1 MLTFYP
7 RLLFK
12 IDVIDVMKKLYFSRI
27 FFSSVLGLAA
37 IPLSAETFLIYK
49 NSGSAASWTE
59 PSTWNTGS
67 YSNPVETEYYP
78 GYYNEETGV
87 DMTDAKVIFPGG
99 NNNGNLTLHLD
110 ANITIGSIGYETGMF
125 NVTINMVEQVLNET
139 EDYYV
144 DSALTIKATDP
155 AAEIYDFINVGC
167 GLTIAETKV
176 PNSSLSFEGGTLNL
190 VGLQEGSKGKVAVR
204 DLSGKTE
211 PTLPVSLNFSSTTV
225 VNSENALILSGT
237 TASDIDEQN
246 VSATMNLNGTM
257 NVRKNIGS
265 EETPEWQYNS
275 IELASSSAKA
285 TGLYFNINGEVNAST
300 YSHAKNNETNLT
312 GTMNLMGTPVAGD
325 TSVFKVDGENGV
337 FNIKSGGIV
346 NVNTTGADTTYV
358 SAWVREGGT
367 LNVESGGSL
376 FTTSKFKTNS
386 WSGTNTATVNVQ
398 NGATITADN
407 FWIGANS
414 IVNIEGNLIA
424 TNTKTTFY
432 TYKNNTLVTLKK
444 GGTVSSGSVTMAYST
459 LVIDKDVAEG
469 SWNLN
474 SSNSVKL
481 DNNDA
486 RLKLYSS
493 NVFKS
498 QYGGQETVYLNVALG
513 NTYLD
518 VYANQDFKS
527 FRFENTPTRPDEGD
541 GIFNCDLYFYIDPS
555 VTSITFNSFANDT
568 LWNDTTLEDIC
579 QKHLIFDGFRN
590 GVIYIE
596 NPDSKIDYS
605 LISSLNGD
613 WVNFRIEDNYL
624 VADYIPEPAEF
635 AALFG
640 ILALGLAL
648 CRKRK

>member
-78 GYYNEETGV
+78 GYYDEESGV
-87 DMTDAKVIFPGG
+87 DMTTAKVIFPGG
-99 NNNGNLTLHLD
+99 NNKDWLTLHVD
-110 ANITIGSIGYETGMF
+110 ADLTIGSIGSEWGMF

-190 VGLQEGSKGKVAVR
+190 VGLQEGSKGRISAQN
-204 DLSGKTE
+204 LNSTE
-211 PTLPVSLNFSSTTV
+211 EQTLPVSLNFSSNTV
-225 VNSENALILSGT
+225 INSENGLIFSGT
-237 TASDIDEQN
+237 TSENRAEYN
-246 VSATMNLNGTM
+246 VNATINLNGTL

-265 EETPEWQYNS
+265 EETPDWQYNS

-407 FWIGANS
+407 FWIGSNS
-414 IVNIEGNLIA
+414 AVNIAGNITA
-424 TNTKTTFY
+424 TNLNSSFYLYGNTT
-432 TYKNNTLVTLKK
+432 TVTLQK
-444 GGTVSSGSVTMAYST
+444 GGTVSSGYLNLAYST
-459 LVIDKDVAEG
+459 LIVDKDVAEG

-474 SSNSVKL
+474 SGNTVKL
-481 DNNDA
+481 DNKKA
-486 RLKLYSS
+486 RLVLHSS

-498 QYGGQETVYLNVALG
+498 QYGGQETVYIGAALG
-513 NTYLD
+513 DMYLD
-518 VYANQDFKS
+518 VYTNQDFKAL
-527 FRFENTPTRPDEGD
+527 RFSNNTTRPNE
-541 GIFNCDLYFYIDPS
+541 NVYTSDLYFYIDPS
-555 VTSITFNSFANDT
+555 VTSITFETFANDT

-596 NPDSKIDYS
+596 NPDSKIDFS

-613 WVNFRIEDNYL
+613 WTNFRIEDNYL

>member
-12 IDVIDVMKKLYFSRI
+12 IDVTDIMKKLYFSRL

-37 IPLSAETFLIYK
+37 IPLSAETFLIYG

-78 GYYNEETGV
+78 GYYNEEPRV

-99 NNNGNLTLHLD
+99 NNKDWLTLHVD
-110 ANITIGSIGYETGMF
+110 ADLTIGSIGSEWGMF

-190 VGLQEGSKGKVAVR
+190 VGLQEGSKGRISAQN
-204 DLSGKTE
+204 LNPTE
-211 PTLPVSLNFSSTTV
+211 EQTLPVSLNFSSNTV
-225 VNSENALILSGT
+225 INSENGLIFSGT
-237 TASDIDEQN
+237 TSGNRAEYN
-246 VSATMNLNGTM
+246 VNATINLNGTL

-265 EETPEWQYNS
+265 EETPEWQYDS

-407 FWIGANS
+407 FWIGSNS
-414 IVNIEGNLIA
+414 AVNIAGNITA
-424 TNTKTTFY
+424 TNLNSSFYLYGNTT
-432 TYKNNTLVTLKK
+432 TVTLQK
-444 GGTVSSGSVTMAYST
+444 GGTVSSGYLNLAYST
-459 LVIDKDVAEG
+459 LIVDKDVAEG

-474 SSNSVKL
+474 SGNTVKL
-481 DNNDA
+481 DNKKA
-486 RLKLYSS
+486 RLVLHSS

-498 QYGGQETVYLNVALG
+498 QYGGQETVYIGAALG
-513 NTYLD
+513 DMYLD
-518 VYANQDFKS
+518 VYTNQDFKAL
-527 FRFENTPTRPDEGD
+527 RFSNNTTRPNE
-541 GIFNCDLYFYIDPS
+541 NVYTSDLYFYIDPS
-555 VTSITFNSFANDT
+555 VTSITFETFANDT

-635 AALFG
+635 ATLFG

>member
-99 NNNGNLTLHLD
+99 NNKDWLTLHVD
-110 ANITIGSIGYETGMF
+110 ADLTIGSIGSEWGMF

-190 VGLQEGSKGKVAVR
+190 VGLQEGSKGRISAQN
-204 DLSGKTE
+204 LNSTE
-211 PTLPVSLNFSSTTV
+211 EQTLPVSLNFSSNTV
-225 VNSENALILSGT
+225 INSENGLIFSGT
-237 TASDIDEQN
+237 TSENRAEYN
-246 VSATMNLNGTM
+246 VNATINLNGTL

-265 EETPEWQYNS
+265 EETPDWQYNS

-407 FWIGANS
+407 FWIGSNS
-414 IVNIEGNLIA
+414 AVNIAGNITA
-424 TNTKTTFY
+424 TNLNSSFYLYGNTT
-432 TYKNNTLVTLKK
+432 TVTLQK
-444 GGTVSSGSVTMAYST
+444 GGTVSSGYLNLAYST
-459 LVIDKDVAEG
+459 LIVDKDVAEG

-474 SSNSVKL
+474 SGNTVKL
-481 DNNDA
+481 DNKKA
-486 RLKLYSS
+486 RLVLHSS

-498 QYGGQETVYLNVALG
+498 QYGGQETVYIGAALG
-513 NTYLD
+513 DMYLD
-518 VYANQDFKS
+518 VYTNQDFKAL
-527 FRFENTPTRPDEGD
+527 RFSNNTTRPNE
-541 GIFNCDLYFYIDPS
+541 NVYTSDLYFYIDPS
-555 VTSITFNSFANDT
+555 VTSITFETFANDT

>member
-12 IDVIDVMKKLYFSRI
+12 IDVIDVMKKLYFSRL

-37 IPLSAETFLIYK
+37 IPLSAETFLIYG

-78 GYYNEETGV
+78 GYYDEESGV
-87 DMTDAKVIFPGG
+87 DMTTAKVIFPGG
-99 NNNGNLTLHLD
+99 NNKDWLTLHVD
-110 ANITIGSIGYETGMF
+110 ADLTIGSIGSEWGMF

-190 VGLQEGSKGKVAVR
+190 VGLQEGSKGRISAQN
-204 DLSGKTE
+204 LNPAE
-211 PTLPVSLNFSSTTV
+211 EQTLPVSLNFSSNTV
-225 VNSENALILSGT
+225 INSENGLIFSGT
-237 TASDIDEQN
+237 TSGNRAEYN
-246 VSATMNLNGTM
+246 VNATINLNGTL

-265 EETPEWQYNS
+265 EETPDWQYNS

-407 FWIGANS
+407 FWIGSNS
-414 IVNIEGNLIA
+414 AVNIAGNITA
-424 TNTKTTFY
+424 TNLNSSFYLYGNTT
-432 TYKNNTLVTLKK
+432 TVTLQK
-444 GGTVSSGSVTMAYST
+444 GGTVSSGYLNLAYST
-459 LVIDKDVAEG
+459 LIVDKDVAEG

-474 SSNSVKL
+474 SGNTVKL
-481 DNNDA
+481 DNKKA
-486 RLKLYSS
+486 RLVLHSS

-498 QYGGQETVYLNVALG
+498 QYGGQETVYIGAALG
-513 NTYLD
+513 DMYLD
-518 VYANQDFKS
+518 VYTNQDFKAL
-527 FRFENTPTRPDEGD
+527 RFSNNTTRPNE
-541 GIFNCDLYFYIDPS
+541 NVYTSDLYFYIDPS
-555 VTSITFNSFANDT
+555 VTSITFETFANDT

>member
-12 IDVIDVMKKLYFSRI
+12 IDVTDIMKKLYFSRL

-37 IPLSAETFLIYK
+37 IPLSAETFLIYG

-78 GYYNEETGV
+78 GYYDEESGV
-87 DMTDAKVIFPGG
+87 DMTTAKVIFPGG
-99 NNNGNLTLHLD
+99 NNKDWLTLHVD
-110 ANITIGSIGYETGMF
+110 ADLTIGSIGSEWGMF
-125 NVTINMVEQVLNET
+125 NVTLNMVEQVLKDDNW
-139 EDYYV
+139 V
-144 DSALTIKATDP
+144 DSTLTIKATDP
-155 AAEIYDFINVGC
+155 AAETYDFINVGC

-190 VGLQEGSKGKVAVR
+190 VGLQEGSKGRISAQN
-204 DLSGKTE
+204 LNSTE
-211 PTLPVSLNFSSTTV
+211 EQTLPVSLNFSSNTV
-225 VNSENALILSGT
+225 INSENGLIFSGST
-237 TASDIDEQN
+237 SENRAEYN
-246 VSATMNLNGTM
+246 VNATINLNGTL

-265 EETPEWQYNS
+265 EETPDWQYNS

-407 FWIGANS
+407 FWIGSNS
-414 IVNIEGNLIA
+414 AVNIAGNITA
-424 TNTKTTFY
+424 TNLNSSFYLYGNTT
-432 TYKNNTLVTLKK
+432 TVTLQK
-444 GGTVSSGSVTMAYST
+444 GGTVSSGYLNLAYST
-459 LVIDKDVAEG
+459 LIVDKDVAEG

-474 SSNSVKL
+474 SGNTVKL
-481 DNNDA
+481 DNKKA
-486 RLKLYSS
+486 RLVLHSS

-498 QYGGQETVYLNVALG
+498 QYGGQETVYIGAALG
-513 NTYLD
+513 DMYLD
-518 VYANQDFKS
+518 VYTNQDFKAL
-527 FRFENTPTRPDEGD
+527 RFSNNTTRPNE
-541 GIFNCDLYFYIDPS
+541 NVYTSDLYFYIDPS
-555 VTSITFNSFANDT
+555 VTSITFETFANDT

>member
-12 IDVIDVMKKLYFSRI
+12 IDVTDTMKKLYFSRL

-37 IPLSAETFLIYK
+37 IPLSAETFLIYG

-78 GYYNEETGV
+78 GYYDEESGV
-87 DMTDAKVIFPGG
+87 DMTTAKVIFPGG
-99 NNNGNLTLHLD
+99 NNKDWLTLHVD
-110 ANITIGSIGYETGMF
+110 ADLTIGSIGSEWGMF

-190 VGLQEGSKGKVAVR
+190 VGLQEGSKGRISAQN
-204 DLSGKTE
+204 LNPTE
-211 PTLPVSLNFSSTTV
+211 EQTLPVSLNFSSNTV
-225 VNSENALILSGT
+225 INSENGLIFSGST
-237 TASDIDEQN
+237 SENRAEYN
-246 VSATMNLNGTM
+246 VNATINLNGTL

-265 EETPEWQYNS
+265 EETPDWQYNS

-285 TGLYFNINGEVNAST
+285 TGLYFNINGEVNVST

-407 FWIGANS
+407 FWIGSNS
-414 IVNIEGNLIA
+414 AVNIAGNITA
-424 TNTKTTFY
+424 TNLNSSFYLYGNTT
-432 TYKNNTLVTLKK
+432 TVTLQK
-444 GGTVSSGSVTMAYST
+444 GGTVSSGYLNLAYST
-459 LVIDKDVAEG
+459 LIVDKDVAEG

-474 SSNSVKL
+474 SGNTVKL
-481 DNNDA
+481 DNKKA
-486 RLKLYSS
+486 RLVLHSS

-498 QYGGQETVYLNVALG
+498 QYGGQETVYIGAALG
-513 NTYLD
+513 DMYLD
-518 VYANQDFKS
+518 VYTNQDFKAL
-527 FRFENTPTRPDEGD
+527 RFSNNTTRPNE
-541 GIFNCDLYFYIDPS
+541 NVYTSDLYFYIDPS
-555 VTSITFNSFANDT
+555 VTSITFETFANDT

>member
-99 NNNGNLTLHLD
+99 NNKDWLTLHVD
-110 ANITIGSIGYETGMF
+110 ADLTIGSIGSEWGMF

-190 VGLQEGSKGKVAVR
+190 VGLQEGSKGRISAQN
-204 DLSGKTE
+204 LNSTE
-211 PTLPVSLNFSSTTV
+211 EQTLPVSLNFSSNTV
-225 VNSENALILSGT
+225 INSENGLIFSGT
-237 TASDIDEQN
+237 TSGNRAEYN
-246 VSATMNLNGTM
+246 VNATINLNGTL

-265 EETPEWQYNS
+265 EETPDWQYNT

-407 FWIGANS
+407 FWIGSNS
-414 IVNIEGNLIA
+414 AVNIAGNITA
-424 TNTKTTFY
+424 TNLNSSFYLYGNTT
-432 TYKNNTLVTLKK
+432 TVTLQK
-444 GGTVSSGSVTMAYST
+444 GGTVSSGYLNLAYST
-459 LVIDKDVAEG
+459 LIVDKDVAEG

-474 SSNSVKL
+474 SGNTVKL
-481 DNNDA
+481 DNKKA
-486 RLKLYSS
+486 RLVLHSS

-498 QYGGQETVYLNVALG
+498 QYGGQETVYIGAALG
-513 NTYLD
+513 DMYLD
-518 VYANQDFKS
+518 VYTNQDFKAL
-527 FRFENTPTRPDEGD
+527 RFSNNTTRPNE
-541 GIFNCDLYFYIDPS
+541 NVYTSDLYFYIDPS
-555 VTSITFNSFANDT
+555 VTSITFETFANDT

-613 WVNFRIEDNYL
+613 WTNFRIEDNYL

>member
-12 IDVIDVMKKLYFSRI
+12 IDVINVMKKLYFSRL

-37 IPLSAETFLIYK
+37 IPLSAETFLIYG

-78 GYYNEETGV
+78 GYYDEESGV
-87 DMTDAKVIFPGG
+87 DMTTAKVIFPGG
-99 NNNGNLTLHLD
+99 NNKDWLTLHVD
-110 ANITIGSIGYETGMF
+110 ADLTIGSIGSEWGMF

-190 VGLQEGSKGKVAVR
+190 VGLQEGSKGRISAQN
-204 DLSGKTE
+204 LNSTE
-211 PTLPVSLNFSSTTV
+211 EQTLPVSLNFSSNTV
-225 VNSENALILSGT
+225 INSENGLIFSGST
-237 TASDIDEQN
+237 SGNRAEYN
-246 VSATMNLNGTM
+246 VNATINLNGTL

-265 EETPEWQYNS
+265 EETPDWQYNS

-346 NVNTTGADTTYV
+346 NANTPGSDSTYV
-358 SAWVREGGT
+358 SVWVREGGT
-367 LNVESGGSL
+367 LNVESGGSIV
-376 FTTSKFKTNS
+376 TTSRFKTNN
-386 WSGTNTATVNVQ
+386 WSATNLATVNIL
-398 NGATITADN
+398 NGGSITAN
-407 FWIGANS
+407 NIWIGSNS
-414 IVNIEGNLIA
+414 AVNIAGNITA
-424 TNTKTTFY
+424 TNLNSSFYLYGNTT
-432 TYKNNTLVTLKK
+432 TVTLQK
-444 GGTVSSGSVTMAYST
+444 GGTVSSGYLNLAYST
-459 LVIDKDVAEG
+459 LIVDKDVAEG

-474 SSNSVKL
+474 SGNTVKL
-481 DNNDA
+481 DNKKA
-486 RLKLYSS
+486 RLVLHSS

-498 QYGGQETVYLNVALG
+498 QYGGQETVYIGAALG
-513 NTYLD
+513 DMYLD
-518 VYANQDFKS
+518 VYTNQDFKAL
-527 FRFENTPTRPDEGD
+527 RFSNNTTRPNE
-541 GIFNCDLYFYIDPS
+541 NVYTSDLYFYIDPS
-555 VTSITFNSFANDT
+555 VTSITFETFANDT

-613 WVNFRIEDNYL
+613 WTNFRIEDNYL

>member
-12 IDVIDVMKKLYFSRI
+12 IDVIDVMKKLYFSRL

-78 GYYNEETGV
+78 GYYNEETRV

-99 NNNGNLTLHLD
+99 NNKDWLTLHVD
-110 ANITIGSIGYETGMF
+110 ADLTIGSIGREWGMF

-190 VGLQEGSKGKVAVR
+190 VGLQEGSKGRISAQN
-204 DLSGKTE
+204 LNSTE
-211 PTLPVSLNFSSTTV
+211 EQTLPVSLNFSSNTV
-225 VNSENALILSGT
+225 INSENGLIFSGT
-237 TASDIDEQN
+237 TSENRAEYN
-246 VSATMNLNGTM
+246 VNATINLNGTL

-265 EETPEWQYNS
+265 EETPDWQYNS

-407 FWIGANS
+407 FWIGSNS
-414 IVNIEGNLIA
+414 AVNIAGNITA
-424 TNTKTTFY
+424 TNLNSSFYLYGNTT
-432 TYKNNTLVTLKK
+432 TVTLQK
-444 GGTVSSGSVTMAYST
+444 GGTVSSGYLNLAYST
-459 LVIDKDVAEG
+459 LIVDKDVAEG

-474 SSNSVKL
+474 SGNTVKL
-481 DNNDA
+481 DNKKA
-486 RLKLYSS
+486 RLVLHSS

-498 QYGGQETVYLNVALG
+498 QYGGQETVYIGAALG
-513 NTYLD
+513 DMYLD
-518 VYANQDFKS
+518 VYTNQDFKAL
-527 FRFENTPTRPDEGD
+527 RFSNNTTRPNE
-541 GIFNCDLYFYIDPS
+541 NVYTSDLYFYIDPS
-555 VTSITFNSFANDT
+555 VTSITFKTFANDT

-613 WVNFRIEDNYL
+613 WTNFRIEDNYL

>member
-12 IDVIDVMKKLYFSRI
+12 IDVIDVMKKLYFSRL

-37 IPLSAETFLIYK
+37 IPLSAETFLIYG

-78 GYYNEETGV
+78 GYYKETEV

-99 NNNGNLTLHLD
+99 NNKDWLTLHVD
-110 ANITIGSIGYETGMF
+110 ADLTIGSIGSEWGMF
-125 NVTINMVEQVLNET
+125 NVTLNMVEQVLNET

-190 VGLQEGSKGKVAVR
+190 VGLQEGSKGRISAQN
-204 DLSGKTE
+204 LNSTE
-211 PTLPVSLNFSSTTV
+211 EQTLPVSLNFSSNTV
-225 VNSENALILSGT
+225 INSENGLIFSGST
-237 TASDIDEQN
+237 SENRAEYN
-246 VSATMNLNGTM
+246 VNATINLNGTL

-265 EETPEWQYNS
+265 EETPDWQYNS

-407 FWIGANS
+407 FWIGSNS
-414 IVNIEGNLIA
+414 AVNIAGNITA
-424 TNTKTTFY
+424 TNLNSSFYLYGNTT
-432 TYKNNTLVTLKK
+432 TVTLQK
-444 GGTVSSGSVTMAYST
+444 GGTVSSGYLNLAYST
-459 LVIDKDVAEG
+459 LIVDKDVAEG

-474 SSNSVKL
+474 SGNTVKL
-481 DNNDA
+481 DNKKA
-486 RLKLYSS
+486 RLVLHSS

-498 QYGGQETVYLNVALG
+498 QYGGQETVYIGAALG
-513 NTYLD
+513 DMYLD
-518 VYANQDFKS
+518 VYTNQDFKAL
-527 FRFENTPTRPDEGD
+527 RFSNNTTRPNE
-541 GIFNCDLYFYIDPS
+541 NVYTSDLYFYIDPS
-555 VTSITFNSFANDT
+555 VTSITFETFANDT

-596 NPDSKIDYS
+596 NPDSKIDFS

-613 WVNFRIEDNYL
+613 WTNFRIEDNYL

>member
-12 IDVIDVMKKLYFSRI
+12 IDVTDTMKKLYFSRL

-67 YSNPVETEYYP
+67 YSKPVETEYYP

-110 ANITIGSIGYETGMF
+110 ANITIGSIGSETGMF

-190 VGLQEGSKGKVAVR
+190 VGLQEGSKGRISAQN
-204 DLSGKTE
+204 LNSTE
-211 PTLPVSLNFSSTTV
+211 EQTLPVSLNFSSNTV
-225 VNSENALILSGT
+225 INSENGLIFSGST
-237 TASDIDEQN
+237 SENRAEYN
-246 VSATMNLNGTM
+246 VNATINLNGTL

-265 EETPEWQYNS
+265 EETPDWQYNS

-407 FWIGANS
+407 FWIGSNS
-414 IVNIEGNLIA
+414 AVNIAGNITA
-424 TNTKTTFY
+424 TNLNSSFYLYGNTT
-432 TYKNNTLVTLKK
+432 TVTLQK
-444 GGTVSSGSVTMAYST
+444 GGTVSSGYLNLAYST
-459 LVIDKDVAEG
+459 LIVDKDVAEG

-474 SSNSVKL
+474 SGNTVKL
-481 DNNDA
+481 DNKKA
-486 RLKLYSS
+486 RLVLHSS

-498 QYGGQETVYLNVALG
+498 QYGGQETVYIGAALG
-513 NTYLD
+513 DMYLD
-518 VYANQDFKS
+518 VYTNQDFKAL
-527 FRFENTPTRPDEGD
+527 RFSNNTTRPNE
-541 GIFNCDLYFYIDPS
+541 NVYTSDLYFYIDPS
-555 VTSITFNSFANDT
+555 VTSITFETFANDT

>member
-12 IDVIDVMKKLYFSRI
+12 IDVIDVMKKLYFSRL
-27 FFSSVLGLAA
+27 FFSSVLGLTA
-37 IPLSAETFLIYK
+37 IPLSAETFLIYG

-99 NNNGNLTLHLD
+99 NNKDWLTLHVD
-110 ANITIGSIGYETGMF
+110 ADLTIGSIGSEWGMF

-190 VGLQEGSKGKVAVR
+190 VGLQEGSKGRISAQN
-204 DLSGKTE
+204 LNSTE
-211 PTLPVSLNFSSTTV
+211 EQTLPVSLNFSSNTV
-225 VNSENALILSGT
+225 INSENGLIFSGT
-237 TASDIDEQN
+237 TSGNRAEYN
-246 VSATMNLNGTM
+246 VNATINLNGTL

-265 EETPEWQYNS
+265 EETPEWQYDS

-358 SAWVREGGT
+358 SVWVREGGT

-407 FWIGANS
+407 FWIGSNS
-414 IVNIEGNLIA
+414 AVNIAGNITA
-424 TNTKTTFY
+424 TNLNSSFYLYGNTT
-432 TYKNNTLVTLKK
+432 TVTLQK
-444 GGTVSSGSVTMAYST
+444 GGTVSSGYLNLAYST
-459 LVIDKDVAEG
+459 LIVDKDVAEG

-474 SSNSVKL
+474 SGNTVKL
-481 DNNDA
+481 DNKKA
-486 RLKLYSS
+486 RLVLHSS

-498 QYGGQETVYLNVALG
+498 QYGGQETVYIGAALG
-513 NTYLD
+513 DMYLD
-518 VYANQDFKS
+518 VYTNQDFKAL
-527 FRFENTPTRPDEGD
+527 RFSNNTTRPNE
-541 GIFNCDLYFYIDPS
+541 NVYTSDLYFYIDPS
-555 VTSITFNSFANDT
+555 VTSITFETFANDT

-596 NPDSKIDYS
+596 NPDSKIDFS

-613 WVNFRIEDNYL
+613 WTNFRIEDNYL

>member
-12 IDVIDVMKKLYFSRI
+12 IDVTDIMKKLYFSRL

-37 IPLSAETFLIYK
+37 IPLSAETFLIYG

-78 GYYNEETGV
+78 GYYDEESGV
-87 DMTDAKVIFPGG
+87 DMTTAKVIFPGG
-99 NNNGNLTLHLD
+99 NNKDWLTLHVD
-110 ANITIGSIGYETGMF
+110 ADLTIGSIGSEWGMF

-190 VGLQEGSKGKVAVR
+190 VGLQEGSKGRISAQN
-204 DLSGKTE
+204 LNPTE
-211 PTLPVSLNFSSTTV
+211 EQTLPVSLNFSSNTV
-225 VNSENALILSGT
+225 INSENGLIFSGST
-237 TASDIDEQN
+237 SENRAEYN
-246 VSATMNLNGTM
+246 VNATINLNGTL

-265 EETPEWQYNS
+265 EETPDWQYNS

-407 FWIGANS
+407 FWIGSNS
-414 IVNIEGNLIA
+414 AVNIAGNITA
-424 TNTKTTFY
+424 TNLNSSFYLYGNTT
-432 TYKNNTLVTLKK
+432 TVTLQK
-444 GGTVSSGSVTMAYST
+444 GGTVSSGYLNLAYST
-459 LVIDKDVAEG
+459 LIVDKDVAEG

-474 SSNSVKL
+474 SGNTVKL
-481 DNNDA
+481 DNKKA
-486 RLKLYSS
+486 RLVLHSS

-498 QYGGQETVYLNVALG
+498 QYGGQETVYIGAALG
-513 NTYLD
+513 DMYLD
-518 VYANQDFKS
+518 VYTNQDFKAL
-527 FRFENTPTRPDEGD
+527 RFSNNTTRPNE
-541 GIFNCDLYFYIDPS
+541 NVYTSDLYFYIDPS
-555 VTSITFNSFANDT
+555 VTSITFETFANDT

-596 NPDSKIDYS
+596 NPDSKIDFS

-613 WVNFRIEDNYL
+613 WTNFRIEDNYL

>member
-99 NNNGNLTLHLD
+99 NNKDWLTLHVD
-110 ANITIGSIGYETGMF
+110 ADLTIGSIGSEWGMF

-190 VGLQEGSKGKVAVR
+190 VGLQEGSKGKISAQN
-204 DLSGKTE
+204 LNPAE
-211 PTLPVSLNFSSTTV
+211 EQTLPVSLNFSSNTV
-225 VNSENALILSGT
+225 INSENGLIFSGT
-237 TASDIDEQN
+237 TSGNRAEYN
-246 VSATMNLNGTM
+246 VNATINLNGTL

-265 EETPEWQYNS
+265 EETPDWQYNS

-407 FWIGANS
+407 FWIGSNS
-414 IVNIEGNLIA
+414 AVNIAGNITA
-424 TNTKTTFY
+424 TNLNSSFYLYGNTT
-432 TYKNNTLVTLKK
+432 TVTLQK
-444 GGTVSSGSVTMAYST
+444 GGTVSSGYLNLAYST
-459 LVIDKDVAEG
+459 LIVDKDVAEG

-474 SSNSVKL
+474 SGNTVKL
-481 DNNDA
+481 DNKKA
-486 RLKLYSS
+486 RLVLHSS

-498 QYGGQETVYLNVALG
+498 QYGGQETVYIGAALG
-513 NTYLD
+513 DMYLD
-518 VYANQDFKS
+518 VYTNQDFKAL
-527 FRFENTPTRPDEGD
+527 RFSNNTTRPNE
-541 GIFNCDLYFYIDPS
+541 NVYTSDLYFYIDPS
-555 VTSITFNSFANDT
+555 VTSITFETFANDT

-596 NPDSKIDYS
+596 NPDSKIDFS

-613 WVNFRIEDNYL
+613 WTNFRIEDNYL

>member
-1 MLTFYP
+1 MKALYLRDYF
-7 RLLFK
+7 LF
-12 IDVIDVMKKLYFSRI
+12 ISA
-27 FFSSVLGLAA
+27 LGLVTASA
-37 IPLSAETFLIYK
+37 NAETFLIYA
-49 NSGSAASWTE
+49 NSGSSASWTDSSDPQE
-59 PSTWNTGS
+59 NTWRTGKFDA
-67 YSNPVETEYYP
+67 PVETPYYP
-78 GYYNEETGV
+78 GYYDEESGV

-99 NNNGNLTLHLD
+99 NNNDQLTLHLD
-110 ANITIGSIGYETGMF
+110 SNITIGSIAEEYGMF
-125 NVTINMVEQVLNET
+125 NVTINMAEQVFDET
-139 EDYYV
+139 LDYYV

-155 AAEIYDFINVGC
+155 AAEIYEFINVGC
-167 GLTIAETKV
+167 GLTPTSEHTT
-176 PNSSLSFEGGTLNL
+176 SSLSFDGGTINL
-190 VGLQEGSKGKVAVR
+190 TGLQEGSKGRISAQNLNSTK
-204 DLSGKTE
+204 E
-211 PTLPVSLNFSSTTV
+211 QTLPVSLNFSSNTV
-225 VNSENALILSGT
+225 INSENGLIFSGST
-237 TASDIDEQN
+237 SGDLAEYN
-246 VSATMNLNGTM
+246 VNATINLNGTL

-265 EETPEWQYNS
+265 EETPDWQYNS

-424 TNTKTTFY
+424 TNTSQNLY

-474 SSNSVKL
+474 SGNYVKL

-513 NTYLD
+513 NMYLD

-527 FRFENTPTRPDEGD
+527 FRFENSPTRPDEGD

-555 VTSITFNSFANDT
+555 VTSITFETFANDT

-613 WVNFRIEDNYL
+613 WTNFRIEDNYL

>member
-12 IDVIDVMKKLYFSRI
+12 IDVIDVMKKLYFSRL

-37 IPLSAETFLIYK
+37 IPLSAETFLIYG

-67 YSNPVETEYYP
+67 YSKPVETEYYP

-99 NNNGNLTLHLD
+99 NNKDWLTLHVD
-110 ANITIGSIGYETGMF
+110 ADLTIGSIGSEWGMF

-190 VGLQEGSKGKVAVR
+190 VGLQEGSKGRISAQN
-204 DLSGKTE
+204 LNSTE
-211 PTLPVSLNFSSTTV
+211 EQTLPVSLNFSSNTV
-225 VNSENALILSGT
+225 INSENGLIFSGST
-237 TASDIDEQN
+237 SENRAEYN
-246 VSATMNLNGTM
+246 VNATINLNGTL

-265 EETPEWQYNS
+265 EETPEWQYDS

-407 FWIGANS
+407 FWIGSNS
-414 IVNIEGNLIA
+414 AVNIAGNITA
-424 TNTKTTFY
+424 TNLNSSFYLYGNTT
-432 TYKNNTLVTLKK
+432 TVTLQK
-444 GGTVSSGSVTMAYST
+444 GGTVSSGYLNLAYST
-459 LVIDKDVAEG
+459 LIVDKDVAEG

-474 SSNSVKL
+474 SGNTVKL
-481 DNNDA
+481 DNKKA
-486 RLKLYSS
+486 RLVLHSS

-498 QYGGQETVYLNVALG
+498 QYGGQETVYIGAALG
-513 NTYLD
+513 DMYLD
-518 VYANQDFKS
+518 VYTNQDFKAL
-527 FRFENTPTRPDEGD
+527 RFSNNTTRPNE
-541 GIFNCDLYFYIDPS
+541 NVYTSDLYFYIDPS
-555 VTSITFNSFANDT
+555 VTSITFETFANDT

>member
-1 MLTFYP
+1 M
-7 RLLFK
+7 
-12 IDVIDVMKKLYFSRI
+12 
-27 FFSSVLGLAA
+27 GLAA
-37 IPLSAETFLIYK
+37 IPLSAETFLIYG

-67 YSNPVETEYYP
+67 YPNPAETEYYP
-78 GYYNEETGV
+78 GYYDEESGV
-87 DMTDAKVIFPGG
+87 DMTTAQVIFPGG
-99 NNNGNLTLHLD
+99 NNKDWLTLHVD
-110 ANITIGSIGYETGMF
+110 ADLTIGSIGSEWGMF

-190 VGLQEGSKGKVAVR
+190 VGLQEGSKGRISAQN
-204 DLSGKTE
+204 LNSTE
-211 PTLPVSLNFSSTTV
+211 EQTLPVSLNFSSNTV
-225 VNSENALILSGT
+225 INSENGLIFSGST
-237 TASDIDEQN
+237 SENRAEYN
-246 VSATMNLNGTM
+246 VNATINLNGTL

-265 EETPEWQYNS
+265 EETPDWQYNS

-346 NVNTTGADTTYV
+346 NANTPGSDSTYV

-407 FWIGANS
+407 FWIGSNS
-414 IVNIEGNLIA
+414 AVNIAGNITA
-424 TNTKTTFY
+424 TNLNSSFYLYGNTT
-432 TYKNNTLVTLKK
+432 TVTLQK
-444 GGTVSSGSVTMAYST
+444 GGTVSSGYLNLAYST
-459 LVIDKDVAEG
+459 LIVDKDVAEG

-474 SSNSVKL
+474 SGNTVKL
-481 DNNDA
+481 DNKKA
-486 RLKLYSS
+486 RLVLHSS

-498 QYGGQETVYLNVALG
+498 QYGGQETVYIGAALG
-513 NTYLD
+513 DMYLD
-518 VYANQDFKS
+518 VYTNQDFKAL
-527 FRFENTPTRPDEGD
+527 RFSNNTTRPNE
-541 GIFNCDLYFYIDPS
+541 NVYTSDLYFYIDPS
-555 VTSITFNSFANDT
+555 VTSITFETFANDT

>member
-12 IDVIDVMKKLYFSRI
+12 IDVTDTMKKLYFSRL

-37 IPLSAETFLIYK
+37 IPLSAETFLIYG

-78 GYYNEETGV
+78 GYYDEESGV
-87 DMTDAKVIFPGG
+87 DMTTAKVIFPGG
-99 NNNGNLTLHLD
+99 NNKDWLTLHVD
-110 ANITIGSIGYETGMF
+110 ADLTIGSIGSEWGMF

-190 VGLQEGSKGKVAVR
+190 VGLQEGSKGRISAQN
-204 DLSGKTE
+204 LNSTE
-211 PTLPVSLNFSSTTV
+211 EQTLPVSLNFSSNTV
-225 VNSENALILSGT
+225 INSENGLIFSGST
-237 TASDIDEQN
+237 SENRAEYN
-246 VSATMNLNGTM
+246 VNATINLNGTL

-265 EETPEWQYNS
+265 EETPDWQYNT

-346 NVNTTGADTTYV
+346 NANTPGSDSTYV
-358 SAWVREGGT
+358 SVWVREGGT

-407 FWIGANS
+407 FWIGSNS
-414 IVNIEGNLIA
+414 AVNIAGNITA
-424 TNTKTTFY
+424 TNLNSSFYLYGNTT
-432 TYKNNTLVTLKK
+432 TVTLQK
-444 GGTVSSGSVTMAYST
+444 GGTVSSGYLNLAYST
-459 LVIDKDVAEG
+459 LIVDKDVAEG

-474 SSNSVKL
+474 SGNTVKL
-481 DNNDA
+481 DNKKA
-486 RLKLYSS
+486 RLVLHSS

-498 QYGGQETVYLNVALG
+498 QYGGQETVYIGAALG
-513 NTYLD
+513 DMYLD
-518 VYANQDFKS
+518 VYTNQDFKAL
-527 FRFENTPTRPDEGD
+527 RFSNNTTRPNE
-541 GIFNCDLYFYIDPS
+541 NVYTSDLYFYIDPS
-555 VTSITFNSFANDT
+555 VTSITFETFANDT

-635 AALFG
+635 ATLFG

>member
-12 IDVIDVMKKLYFSRI
+12 IDVIDVMKKLYFSRL

-37 IPLSAETFLIYK
+37 IPLSAETFLIYG

-78 GYYNEETGV
+78 GYYDEESGV
-87 DMTDAKVIFPGG
+87 DMTTAKVICPGG
-99 NNNGNLTLHLD
+99 NNKDWLTLHVD
-110 ANITIGSIGYETGMF
+110 ADLTIGSIGSEWGMF

-190 VGLQEGSKGKVAVR
+190 VGLQEGSKGRISAQN
-204 DLSGKTE
+204 LNSTE
-211 PTLPVSLNFSSTTV
+211 EQTLPVSLNFSSNTV
-225 VNSENALILSGT
+225 INSENGLIFSGST
-237 TASDIDEQN
+237 SENRAEYN
-246 VSATMNLNGTM
+246 VNATINLNGTL

-265 EETPEWQYNS
+265 EETPDWQYNS

-337 FNIKSGGIV
+337 FNIKSGGII

-407 FWIGANS
+407 FWIGSNS
-414 IVNIEGNLIA
+414 AVNIAGNITA
-424 TNTKTTFY
+424 TNLNSSFYLYGNTT
-432 TYKNNTLVTLKK
+432 TVTLQK
-444 GGTVSSGSVTMAYST
+444 GGTVSSGYLNLAYST
-459 LVIDKDVAEG
+459 LIVDKDVAEG

-474 SSNSVKL
+474 SGNTVKL
-481 DNNDA
+481 DNKKA
-486 RLKLYSS
+486 RLVLHSS

-498 QYGGQETVYLNVALG
+498 QYGGQETVYIGAALG
-513 NTYLD
+513 DMYLD
-518 VYANQDFKS
+518 VYTNQDFKAL
-527 FRFENTPTRPDEGD
+527 RFSNNTTRPNE
-541 GIFNCDLYFYIDPS
+541 NVYTSDLYFYIDPS
-555 VTSITFNSFANDT
+555 VTSITFETFANDT

>member
-87 DMTDAKVIFPGG
+87 NMTDAKVIFPGG
-99 NNNGNLTLHLD
+99 NNKDWLTLHVD
-110 ANITIGSIGYETGMF
+110 ADLTIGSIGSEWGMF
-125 NVTINMVEQVLNET
+125 NVTLNMVEQVLKDDNW
-139 EDYYV
+139 V
-144 DSALTIKATDP
+144 DSTLTIKATDP
-155 AAEIYDFINVGC
+155 AAETYEFINVGC

-190 VGLQEGSKGKVAVR
+190 VGLQEGSKGRISAQN
-204 DLSGKTE
+204 LNSTE
-211 PTLPVSLNFSSTTV
+211 EQTLPVSLNFSSNTV
-225 VNSENALILSGT
+225 INSENGLIFSGST
-237 TASDIDEQN
+237 SGDLAEYN
-246 VSATMNLNGTM
+246 VNATINLNGTL

-265 EETPEWQYNS
+265 EETPDWQYNS

-407 FWIGANS
+407 FWIGSNS
-414 IVNIEGNLIA
+414 AVNIAGNITA
-424 TNTKTTFY
+424 TNLNSSFYLYGNTT
-432 TYKNNTLVTLKK
+432 TVTLQK
-444 GGTVSSGSVTMAYST
+444 GGTVSSGYLNLAYST
-459 LVIDKDVAEG
+459 LIVDKDVAEG

-474 SSNSVKL
+474 SGNTVKL
-481 DNNDA
+481 DNKKA
-486 RLKLYSS
+486 RLVLHSS

-498 QYGGQETVYLNVALG
+498 QYGGQETVYIGAALG
-513 NTYLD
+513 DMYLD
-518 VYANQDFKS
+518 VYTNQDFKAL
-527 FRFENTPTRPDEGD
+527 RFSNNTTRPNE
-541 GIFNCDLYFYIDPS
+541 NVYTSDLYFYIDPS
-555 VTSITFNSFANDT
+555 VTSITFETFANDT

>member
-12 IDVIDVMKKLYFSRI
+12 IDVTDIMKKLYFSRL

-78 GYYNEETGV
+78 GYYNEETEV

-99 NNNGNLTLHLD
+99 NNKDWLTLHVD
-110 ANITIGSIGYETGMF
+110 ADLTIGSIGSEWGMF

-190 VGLQEGSKGKVAVR
+190 VGLQEGSKGRISAQN
-204 DLSGKTE
+204 LNSTE
-211 PTLPVSLNFSSTTV
+211 EQTLPVSLNFSSNTV
-225 VNSENALILSGT
+225 INSENGLIFSGST
-237 TASDIDEQN
+237 SENRAEYN
-246 VSATMNLNGTM
+246 VNATINLNGTL

-265 EETPEWQYNS
+265 EEAPDWQYNS

-407 FWIGANS
+407 FWIGSNS
-414 IVNIEGNLIA
+414 AVNIAGNITA
-424 TNTKTTFY
+424 TNLNSSFYLYGNTT
-432 TYKNNTLVTLKK
+432 TVTLQK
-444 GGTVSSGSVTMAYST
+444 GGTVSSGYLNLAYST
-459 LVIDKDVAEG
+459 LIVDKDVAEG

-474 SSNSVKL
+474 SGNTVKL
-481 DNNDA
+481 DNKKA
-486 RLKLYSS
+486 RLVLHSS

-498 QYGGQETVYLNVALG
+498 QYGGQETVYIGAALG
-513 NTYLD
+513 DMYLD
-518 VYANQDFKS
+518 VYTNQDFKAL
-527 FRFENTPTRPDEGD
+527 RFSNNTTRPNE
-541 GIFNCDLYFYIDPS
+541 NVYTSDLYFYIDPS
-555 VTSITFNSFANDT
+555 VTSITFETFANDT

>member
-78 GYYNEETGV
+78 GYYNEEPRV

-99 NNNGNLTLHLD
+99 NNKDWLTLHVD
-110 ANITIGSIGYETGMF
+110 ADLTIGSIGSEWGMF

-190 VGLQEGSKGKVAVR
+190 VGLQEGSKGRISAQN
-204 DLSGKTE
+204 LNPTE
-211 PTLPVSLNFSSTTV
+211 EQTLPVSLNFSSNTV
-225 VNSENALILSGT
+225 INSENGLIFSGT
-237 TASDIDEQN
+237 TSGNRAEYN
-246 VSATMNLNGTM
+246 VNATINLNGTL

-265 EETPEWQYNS
+265 EETPEWQYDS

-407 FWIGANS
+407 FWIGSNS
-414 IVNIEGNLIA
+414 AVNIAGNITA
-424 TNTKTTFY
+424 TNLNSSFYLYGNTT
-432 TYKNNTLVTLKK
+432 TVTLQK
-444 GGTVSSGSVTMAYST
+444 GGTVSSGYLNLAYST
-459 LVIDKDVAEG
+459 LIVDKDVAEG

-474 SSNSVKL
+474 SGNTVKL
-481 DNNDA
+481 DNKKA
-486 RLKLYSS
+486 RLVLHSS

-498 QYGGQETVYLNVALG
+498 QYGGQETVYIGAALG
-513 NTYLD
+513 DMYLD
-518 VYANQDFKS
+518 VYTNQDFKAL
-527 FRFENTPTRPDEGD
+527 RFSNNTTRPNE
-541 GIFNCDLYFYIDPS
+541 NVYTSDLYFYIDPS
-555 VTSITFNSFANDT
+555 VTSITFETFANDT

>member
-78 GYYNEETGV
+78 GYYDEESGV
-87 DMTDAKVIFPGG
+87 DMTTAKVIFPGG
-99 NNNGNLTLHLD
+99 NNKDWLTLHVD
-110 ANITIGSIGYETGMF
+110 ADLTIGSIGSEWGMF

-190 VGLQEGSKGKVAVR
+190 VGLQEGSKGRISAQN
-204 DLSGKTE
+204 LNSTE
-211 PTLPVSLNFSSTTV
+211 EQTLPVSLNFSSNTV
-225 VNSENALILSGT
+225 INSENGLIFSGT
-237 TASDIDEQN
+237 TSGNRAEYN
-246 VSATMNLNGTM
+246 VNATINLNGTL

-265 EETPEWQYNS
+265 EETPDWQYNS

-407 FWIGANS
+407 FWIGSNS
-414 IVNIEGNLIA
+414 AVNIAGNITA
-424 TNTKTTFY
+424 TNLNSSFYLYGNTT
-432 TYKNNTLVTLKK
+432 TVTLQK
-444 GGTVSSGSVTMAYST
+444 GGTVSSGYLNLAYST
-459 LVIDKDVAEG
+459 LIVDKDVAEG

-474 SSNSVKL
+474 SGNTVKL
-481 DNNDA
+481 DNKKA
-486 RLKLYSS
+486 RLVLHSS

-498 QYGGQETVYLNVALG
+498 QYGGQETVYIGAALG
-513 NTYLD
+513 DMYLD
-518 VYANQDFKS
+518 VYTNQDFKAL
-527 FRFENTPTRPDEGD
+527 RFSNNTTRPNE
-541 GIFNCDLYFYIDPS
+541 NVYTSDLYFYIDPS
-555 VTSITFNSFANDT
+555 VTSITFETFANDT

>member
-12 IDVIDVMKKLYFSRI
+12 IDVIDVMKKLYFSRL

-37 IPLSAETFLIYK
+37 IPLSAETFLIYG

-67 YSNPVETEYYP
+67 YSKPVETEYYP

-99 NNNGNLTLHLD
+99 NNKDWLTLHVD
-110 ANITIGSIGYETGMF
+110 ADLTIGSIGSEWGMF

-190 VGLQEGSKGKVAVR
+190 VGLQEGSKGRISAQN
-204 DLSGKTE
+204 LNSTE
-211 PTLPVSLNFSSTTV
+211 EQTLPVSLNFSSNTV
-225 VNSENALILSGT
+225 INSENGLIFSGST
-237 TASDIDEQN
+237 SENRAEYN
-246 VSATMNLNGTM
+246 VNATINLNGTL

-265 EETPEWQYNS
+265 EETPDWQYNS

-407 FWIGANS
+407 FWIGSNS
-414 IVNIEGNLIA
+414 AVNIAGNITA
-424 TNTKTTFY
+424 TNLNSSFYLYGNTT
-432 TYKNNTLVTLKK
+432 TVTLQK
-444 GGTVSSGSVTMAYST
+444 GGTVSSGYLNLAYST
-459 LVIDKDVAEG
+459 LIVDKDVAEG

-474 SSNSVKL
+474 SGNTVKL
-481 DNNDA
+481 DNKKA
-486 RLKLYSS
+486 RLVLHSS

-498 QYGGQETVYLNVALG
+498 QYGGQETVYIGAALG
-513 NTYLD
+513 DMYLD
-518 VYANQDFKS
+518 VYTNQDFKAL
-527 FRFENTPTRPDEGD
+527 RFSNNTTRPNE
-541 GIFNCDLYFYIDPS
+541 NVYTSDLYFYIDPS
-555 VTSITFNSFANDT
+555 VTSITFETFANDT

>member
-1 MLTFYP
+1 
-7 RLLFK
+7 
-12 IDVIDVMKKLYFSRI
+12 
-27 FFSSVLGLAA
+27 
-37 IPLSAETFLIYK
+37 
-49 NSGSAASWTE
+49 
-59 PSTWNTGS
+59 
-67 YSNPVETEYYP
+67 
-78 GYYNEETGV
+78 
-87 DMTDAKVIFPGG
+87 MTTAQVIFPGG
-99 NNNGNLTLHLD
+99 NNKDWLTLHVD
-110 ANITIGSIGYETGMF
+110 ADLTIGSIGSEWGMF

-190 VGLQEGSKGKVAVR
+190 VGLQEGSKGRISAQN
-204 DLSGKTE
+204 LNSTE
-211 PTLPVSLNFSSTTV
+211 EQTLPVSLNFSSNTV
-225 VNSENALILSGT
+225 INSENGLIFSGT
-237 TASDIDEQN
+237 TSGNRAEYN
-246 VSATMNLNGTM
+246 VNATINLNGTL

-265 EETPEWQYNS
+265 EETPDWQYNS

-407 FWIGANS
+407 FWIGSNS
-414 IVNIEGNLIA
+414 AVNIAGNITA
-424 TNTKTTFY
+424 TNLNSSFYLYGNTT
-432 TYKNNTLVTLKK
+432 TVTLQK
-444 GGTVSSGSVTMAYST
+444 GGTVSSGYLNLAYST
-459 LVIDKDVAEG
+459 LIVDKDVAEG

-474 SSNSVKL
+474 SGNTVKL
-481 DNNDA
+481 DNKKA
-486 RLKLYSS
+486 RLVLHSS

-498 QYGGQETVYLNVALG
+498 QYGGQETVYIGAALG
-513 NTYLD
+513 DMYLD
-518 VYANQDFKS
+518 VYTNQDFKAL
-527 FRFENTPTRPDEGD
+527 RFSNNTTRPNE
-541 GIFNCDLYFYIDPS
+541 NVYTSDLYFYIDPS
-555 VTSITFNSFANDT
+555 VTSITFETFANDT

>member
-12 IDVIDVMKKLYFSRI
+12 IDVTDIMKKLYFSRL

-37 IPLSAETFLIYK
+37 IPLSAETFLIYG

-78 GYYNEETGV
+78 GYYNEEPRV

-99 NNNGNLTLHLD
+99 NNKDWLTLHVD
-110 ANITIGSIGYETGMF
+110 ADLTIGSIGSEWGMF

-190 VGLQEGSKGKVAVR
+190 VGLQEGSKGRISAQN
-204 DLSGKTE
+204 LNPTE
-211 PTLPVSLNFSSTTV
+211 EQTLPVSLNFSSNTV
-225 VNSENALILSGT
+225 INSENGLIFSGT
-237 TASDIDEQN
+237 TSGNRAEYN
-246 VSATMNLNGTM
+246 VNATINLNGTL

-265 EETPEWQYNS
+265 EETPEWQYDS

-407 FWIGANS
+407 FWIGSNS
-414 IVNIEGNLIA
+414 AVNIAGNITA
-424 TNTKTTFY
+424 TNLNSSFYLYGNTT
-432 TYKNNTLVTLKK
+432 TVTLQK
-444 GGTVSSGSVTMAYST
+444 GGTVSSGYLNLAYST
-459 LVIDKDVAEG
+459 LIVDKDVAEG

-474 SSNSVKL
+474 SGNTVKL
-481 DNNDA
+481 DNKKA
-486 RLKLYSS
+486 RLVLHSS

-498 QYGGQETVYLNVALG
+498 QYGGQETVYIGAALG
-513 NTYLD
+513 DMYLD
-518 VYANQDFKS
+518 VYTNQDFKAL
-527 FRFENTPTRPDEGD
+527 RFSNNTTRPNE
-541 GIFNCDLYFYIDPS
+541 NVYTSDLYFYIDPS
-555 VTSITFNSFANDT
+555 VTSITFETFANDT

-590 GVIYIE
+590 GVIY
-596 NPDSKIDYS
+596 
-605 LISSLNGD
+605 
-613 WVNFRIEDNYL
+613 
-624 VADYIPEPAEF
+624 
-635 AALFG
+635 
-640 ILALGLAL
+640 
-648 CRKRK
+648 RKSGFKN

>member
-99 NNNGNLTLHLD
+99 NNKDWLTLHVD
-110 ANITIGSIGYETGMF
+110 ADLTIGSIGSEWGMF

-190 VGLQEGSKGKVAVR
+190 VGLQEGSKGRISAQN
-204 DLSGKTE
+204 LNPTE
-211 PTLPVSLNFSSTTV
+211 EQTLPVSLNFSSNTV
-225 VNSENALILSGT
+225 INSENGLIFSGT
-237 TASDIDEQN
+237 TSGNRAEYN
-246 VSATMNLNGTM
+246 VNATINLNGTL

-265 EETPEWQYNS
+265 EETPDWQYNS

-407 FWIGANS
+407 FWIGSNS
-414 IVNIEGNLIA
+414 AVNIAGNITA
-424 TNTKTTFY
+424 TNLNSSFYLYGNTT
-432 TYKNNTLVTLKK
+432 TVTLQK
-444 GGTVSSGSVTMAYST
+444 GGTVSSGYLNLAYST
-459 LVIDKDVAEG
+459 LIVDKDVAEG

-474 SSNSVKL
+474 SGNTVKL
-481 DNNDA
+481 DNKKA
-486 RLKLYSS
+486 RLVLHSS

-498 QYGGQETVYLNVALG
+498 QYGGQETVYIGAALG
-513 NTYLD
+513 DMYLD
-518 VYANQDFKS
+518 VYTNQDFKAL
-527 FRFENTPTRPDEGD
+527 RFSNNTTRPNE
-541 GIFNCDLYFYIDPS
+541 NVYTSDLYFYIDPS
-555 VTSITFNSFANDT
+555 VTSITFETFANDT

>member
-1 MLTFYP
+1 M
-7 RLLFK
+7 
-12 IDVIDVMKKLYFSRI
+12 
-27 FFSSVLGLAA
+27 GLAA
-37 IPLSAETFLIYK
+37 IPLSAETFLIYG

-78 GYYNEETGV
+78 GYYDEESGV
-87 DMTDAKVIFPGG
+87 DMTTAKVIFPGG
-99 NNNGNLTLHLD
+99 NNKDWLTLHVD
-110 ANITIGSIGYETGMF
+110 ADLTIGSIGSEWGMF

-190 VGLQEGSKGKVAVR
+190 VGLQEGSKGRISAQN
-204 DLSGKTE
+204 LNPTE
-211 PTLPVSLNFSSTTV
+211 EQTLPVSLNFSSNTV
-225 VNSENALILSGT
+225 INSENGLIFSGST
-237 TASDIDEQN
+237 SENRAEYN
-246 VSATMNLNGTM
+246 VNATINLNGTL

-265 EETPEWQYNS
+265 EETPDWQYNS

-407 FWIGANS
+407 FWIGSNS
-414 IVNIEGNLIA
+414 AVNIAGNITA
-424 TNTKTTFY
+424 TNLNSSFYLYGNTT
-432 TYKNNTLVTLKK
+432 TVTLQK
-444 GGTVSSGSVTMAYST
+444 GGTVSSGYLNLAYST
-459 LVIDKDVAEG
+459 LIVDKDVAEG

-474 SSNSVKL
+474 SGNTVML
-481 DNNDA
+481 DNKKA
-486 RLKLYSS
+486 RLVLHSS

-498 QYGGQETVYLNVALG
+498 QYGGQETVYIGAALG
-513 NTYLD
+513 DMYLD
-518 VYANQDFKS
+518 VYTNQDFKAL
-527 FRFENTPTRPDEGD
+527 RFSNNTTRPNE
-541 GIFNCDLYFYIDPS
+541 NVYTSDLYFYIDPS
-555 VTSITFNSFANDT
+555 VTSITFETFANDT

>member
-12 IDVIDVMKKLYFSRI
+12 IDVIDIMKKLYFSRL

-37 IPLSAETFLIYK
+37 IPLSAETFLIYG

-110 ANITIGSIGYETGMF
+110 ANITIGSIGSETGMF

-190 VGLQEGSKGKVAVR
+190 VGLQEGSKGRIAVR

-257 NVRKNIGS
+257 NIRKNIGTD
-265 EETPEWQYNS
+265 ETPDWQYNS
-275 IELASSSAKA
+275 LEIASSSAQKA
-285 TGLYFNINGEVNAST
+285 GLRFNVNGEINAST
-300 YSHAKNNETNLT
+300 YYQAKNNETNLT

-513 NTYLD
+513 NVYLD

-527 FRFENTPTRPDEGD
+527 FRFENSPTRPDEGD

-555 VTSITFNSFANDT
+555 VTSITFETFANDT

-596 NPDSKIDYS
+596 NQDSKIDYS

-613 WVNFRIEDNYL
+613 WTNFRIEDNYL

>member
-1 MLTFYP
+1 
-7 RLLFK
+7 
-12 IDVIDVMKKLYFSRI
+12 
-27 FFSSVLGLAA
+27 
-37 IPLSAETFLIYK
+37 
-49 NSGSAASWTE
+49 
-59 PSTWNTGS
+59 
-67 YSNPVETEYYP
+67 
-78 GYYNEETGV
+78 
-87 DMTDAKVIFPGG
+87 MTTAKVIFPGG
-99 NNNGNLTLHLD
+99 NNKDWLTLHVD
-110 ANITIGSIGYETGMF
+110 ADLTIGSIGSEWGMF

-190 VGLQEGSKGKVAVR
+190 VGLQEGSKGRISAQN
-204 DLSGKTE
+204 LNPTE
-211 PTLPVSLNFSSTTV
+211 EQTLPVSLNFSSNTV
-225 VNSENALILSGT
+225 INSENGLIFSGT
-237 TASDIDEQN
+237 TSGNRAEYN
-246 VSATMNLNGTM
+246 VNATINLNGTL

-265 EETPEWQYNS
+265 EETPEWQYDS

-337 FNIKSGGIV
+337 FNIKSGGII

-407 FWIGANS
+407 FWIGSNS
-414 IVNIEGNLIA
+414 AVNIAGNITA
-424 TNTKTTFY
+424 TNLNSSFYLYGNTT
-432 TYKNNTLVTLKK
+432 TVTLQK
-444 GGTVSSGSVTMAYST
+444 GGTVSSGYLNLAYST
-459 LVIDKDVAEG
+459 LIVDKDVAEG

-474 SSNSVKL
+474 SGNTVKL
-481 DNNDA
+481 DNKKA
-486 RLKLYSS
+486 RLVLHSS

-498 QYGGQETVYLNVALG
+498 QYGGQETVYIGAALG
-513 NTYLD
+513 DMYLD
-518 VYANQDFKS
+518 VYTNQDFKAL
-527 FRFENTPTRPDEGD
+527 RFSNNTTRPNE
-541 GIFNCDLYFYIDPS
+541 NVYTSDLYFYIDPS
-555 VTSITFNSFANDT
+555 VTSITFETFANDT

>member
-12 IDVIDVMKKLYFSRI
+12 IDVTDIMKKLYFSRL

-37 IPLSAETFLIYK
+37 IPLSAETFLIYG

-78 GYYNEETGV
+78 GYYDEESGV
-87 DMTDAKVIFPGG
+87 DMTTAKVIFPGG
-99 NNNGNLTLHLD
+99 NNKDWLTLHVD
-110 ANITIGSIGYETGMF
+110 ADLTIGSIGSEWGMF

-190 VGLQEGSKGKVAVR
+190 VGLQEGSKGRISAQN
-204 DLSGKTE
+204 LNPTE
-211 PTLPVSLNFSSTTV
+211 EQTLPVSLNFSSNTV
-225 VNSENALILSGT
+225 INSENGLIFSGST
-237 TASDIDEQN
+237 FENRAEYN
-246 VSATMNLNGTM
+246 VNATINLNGTL

-265 EETPEWQYNS
+265 EETPDWQYNS

-407 FWIGANS
+407 FWIGSNS
-414 IVNIEGNLIA
+414 AVNIAGNITA
-424 TNTKTTFY
+424 TNLNSSFYLYGNTT
-432 TYKNNTLVTLKK
+432 TVTLQK
-444 GGTVSSGSVTMAYST
+444 GGTVSSGYLNLAYST
-459 LVIDKDVAEG
+459 LIVDKDVAEG

-474 SSNSVKL
+474 SGNTVML
-481 DNNDA
+481 DNKKA
-486 RLKLYSS
+486 RLVLHSS

-498 QYGGQETVYLNVALG
+498 QYGGQETVYIGAALG
-513 NTYLD
+513 DMYLD
-518 VYANQDFKS
+518 VYTNQDFKAL
-527 FRFENTPTRPDEGD
+527 RFSNNTTRPNE
-541 GIFNCDLYFYIDPS
+541 NVYTSDLYFYIDPS
-555 VTSITFNSFANDT
+555 VTSITFETFANDT

>member
-12 IDVIDVMKKLYFSRI
+12 IDVIDIMKKLYFSRL

-37 IPLSAETFLIYK
+37 IPLSAETFLIYG

-99 NNNGNLTLHLD
+99 NNKDWLTLHVD
-110 ANITIGSIGYETGMF
+110 ADLTIGSIGNEWGMF

-190 VGLQEGSKGKVAVR
+190 VGLQEGSKGRISAQN
-204 DLSGKTE
+204 LNSTE
-211 PTLPVSLNFSSTTV
+211 EQTLPVSLNFSSNTV
-225 VNSENALILSGT
+225 INSENGLIFSGST
-237 TASDIDEQN
+237 SENRAEYN
-246 VSATMNLNGTM
+246 VNATINLNGTL

-265 EETPEWQYNS
+265 EETPDWQYNS

-407 FWIGANS
+407 FWIGSNS
-414 IVNIEGNLIA
+414 AVNIAGNITA
-424 TNTKTTFY
+424 TNLNSSFYLYGNTT
-432 TYKNNTLVTLKK
+432 TVTLQK
-444 GGTVSSGSVTMAYST
+444 GGTVSSGYLNLAYST
-459 LVIDKDVAEG
+459 LIVDKDVAEG

-474 SSNSVKL
+474 SGNTVKL
-481 DNNDA
+481 DNKKA
-486 RLKLYSS
+486 RLVLHSS

-498 QYGGQETVYLNVALG
+498 QYGGQETVYIGAALG
-513 NTYLD
+513 DMYLD
-518 VYANQDFKS
+518 VYTNQDFKAL
-527 FRFENTPTRPDEGD
+527 RFSNNTTRPNE
-541 GIFNCDLYFYIDPS
+541 NVYTSDLYFYIDPS
-555 VTSITFNSFANDT
+555 VTSITFETFANDT

-596 NPDSKIDYS
+596 NPDSKIDFS

>member
-12 IDVIDVMKKLYFSRI
+12 IDVIDVMKKLYFSRL

-37 IPLSAETFLIYK
+37 IPLSAETFLIYG

-78 GYYNEETGV
+78 GYYNEETRV

-99 NNNGNLTLHLD
+99 NNKDWLTLHVD
-110 ANITIGSIGYETGMF
+110 ADLTIGSIGSEWGMF

-190 VGLQEGSKGKVAVR
+190 VGLQEGSKGRISAQN
-204 DLSGKTE
+204 LNSTE
-211 PTLPVSLNFSSTTV
+211 EQTLPVSLNFSSNTV
-225 VNSENALILSGT
+225 ISSENGLIFSGT
-237 TASDIDEQN
+237 TSENRAEYN
-246 VSATMNLNGTM
+246 VNATINLNGTL

-265 EETPEWQYNS
+265 EETPDWQYNS

-407 FWIGANS
+407 FWIGSNS
-414 IVNIEGNLIA
+414 AVNIAGNITA
-424 TNTKTTFY
+424 TNLNSSFYLYGNTT
-432 TYKNNTLVTLKK
+432 TVTLQK
-444 GGTVSSGSVTMAYST
+444 GGTVSSGYLNLAYST
-459 LVIDKDVAEG
+459 LIVDKDVAEG

-474 SSNSVKL
+474 SGNTVKL
-481 DNNDA
+481 DNKKA
-486 RLKLYSS
+486 RLVLHSS

-498 QYGGQETVYLNVALG
+498 QYGGQETVYIGAALG
-513 NTYLD
+513 DMYLD
-518 VYANQDFKS
+518 VYTNQDFKAL
-527 FRFENTPTRPDEGD
+527 RFSNNTTRPNE
-541 GIFNCDLYFYIDPS
+541 NVYTSDLYFYIDPS
-555 VTSITFNSFANDT
+555 VTSITFETFANDT

-596 NPDSKIDYS
+596 NPDSKIDFS

-613 WVNFRIEDNYL
+613 WTNFRIEDNYL
-624 VADYIPEPAEF
+624 VADYIPEPTEF

>member
-1 MLTFYP
+1 M
-7 RLLFK
+7 
-12 IDVIDVMKKLYFSRI
+12 
-27 FFSSVLGLAA
+27 GLAA
-37 IPLSAETFLIYK
+37 IPLSAETFLIYG

-67 YSNPVETEYYP
+67 YPNPAETEYYP
-78 GYYNEETGV
+78 GYYDEESGV
-87 DMTDAKVIFPGG
+87 DMTTAQVIFPGG
-99 NNNGNLTLHLD
+99 NNKDWLTLHVD
-110 ANITIGSIGYETGMF
+110 ADLTIGSIGSEWGMF

-190 VGLQEGSKGKVAVR
+190 VGLQEGSKGRISAQN
-204 DLSGKTE
+204 LNSTE
-211 PTLPVSLNFSSTTV
+211 EQTLPVSLNFSSNTV
-225 VNSENALILSGT
+225 INSENGLIFSGT
-237 TASDIDEQN
+237 TSGNRAEYN
-246 VSATMNLNGTM
+246 VNATINLNGTL

-265 EETPEWQYNS
+265 EETPDWQYNS

-407 FWIGANS
+407 FWIGSNS
-414 IVNIEGNLIA
+414 AVNIAGNITA
-424 TNTKTTFY
+424 TNLNSSFYLYGNTT
-432 TYKNNTLVTLKK
+432 TVTLQK
-444 GGTVSSGSVTMAYST
+444 GGTVSSGYLNLAYST
-459 LVIDKDVAEG
+459 LIVDKDVAEG

-474 SSNSVKL
+474 SGNTVKL
-481 DNNDA
+481 DNKKA
-486 RLKLYSS
+486 RLVLHSS

-498 QYGGQETVYLNVALG
+498 QYGGQETVYIGAALG
-513 NTYLD
+513 DMYLD
-518 VYANQDFKS
+518 VYTNQDFKAL
-527 FRFENTPTRPDEGD
+527 RFSNNTTRPNE
-541 GIFNCDLYFYIDPS
+541 NVYTSDLYFYIDPS
-555 VTSITFNSFANDT
+555 VTSITFETFANDT

>member
-12 IDVIDVMKKLYFSRI
+12 IDVIDVMKKLYFSRL

-37 IPLSAETFLIYK
+37 IPLSAETFLIYG

-67 YSNPVETEYYP
+67 YSKPVETEYYP

-99 NNNGNLTLHLD
+99 NNKDWLTLHVD
-110 ANITIGSIGYETGMF
+110 ADLTIGSIGSEWGMF

-144 DSALTIKATDP
+144 DSVLTIKATDP

-190 VGLQEGSKGKVAVR
+190 VGLQEGSKGRISAQN
-204 DLSGKTE
+204 LNSTE
-211 PTLPVSLNFSSTTV
+211 EQTLPVSLNFSSNTV
-225 VNSENALILSGT
+225 INSENGLIFSGT
-237 TASDIDEQN
+237 TSGNRAEYN
-246 VSATMNLNGTM
+246 VNATINLNGTL

-265 EETPEWQYNS
+265 EETPEWQYDS

-358 SAWVREGGT
+358 SVWVREGGT

-407 FWIGANS
+407 FWIGSNS
-414 IVNIEGNLIA
+414 AVNIAGNITA
-424 TNTKTTFY
+424 TNLNSSFYLYGNTT
-432 TYKNNTLVTLKK
+432 TVTLQK
-444 GGTVSSGSVTMAYST
+444 GGTVSSGYLNLAYST
-459 LVIDKDVAEG
+459 LIVDKDVAEG

-474 SSNSVKL
+474 SGNTVKL
-481 DNNDA
+481 DNKKA
-486 RLKLYSS
+486 RLVLHSS

-498 QYGGQETVYLNVALG
+498 QYGGQETVYIGAALG
-513 NTYLD
+513 DMYLD
-518 VYANQDFKS
+518 VYTNQDFKAL
-527 FRFENTPTRPDEGD
+527 RFSNNTTRPNE
-541 GIFNCDLYFYIDPS
+541 NVYTSDLYFYIDPS

-596 NPDSKIDYS
+596 NPDSKIDFS

>member
-1 MLTFYP
+1 MKALYLRDYF
-7 RLLFK
+7 LF
-12 IDVIDVMKKLYFSRI
+12 ISA
-27 FFSSVLGLAA
+27 LGLVTASA
-37 IPLSAETFLIYK
+37 NAETFLIYA
-49 NSGSAASWTE
+49 NSGSSASWTDSSDPQE
-59 PSTWNTGS
+59 NTWRTGKFDA
-67 YSNPVETEYYP
+67 PVETPYYP
-78 GYYNEETGV
+78 GYYDEESGV

-99 NNNGNLTLHLD
+99 NNNDQLTLHLD
-110 ANITIGSIGYETGMF
+110 SNITIGSIAEEYGMF
-125 NVTINMVEQVLNET
+125 NVTINMAEQVFDET
-139 EDYYV
+139 LDYYV

-155 AAEIYDFINVGC
+155 AAEIYDFIRTGC
-167 GLTIAETKV
+167 GMTPSENHKV
-176 PNSSLSFEGGTLNL
+176 SSLSFEGGTVNL
-190 VGLQEGSKGKVAVR
+190 VGLQEGSKGRISVLNLNDKDVQ
-204 DLSGKTE
+204 GI
-211 PTLPVSLNFSSTTV
+211 PISLNFSANTV
-225 VNSENALILSGT
+225 VNSENELIFSGT
-237 TASDIDEQN
+237 TSSNIAEYN
-246 VSATMNLNGTM
+246 VNATINLNGTL

-265 EETPEWQYNS
+265 EETPDWQYNS

-424 TNTKTTFY
+424 TNTSQNLY

-474 SSNSVKL
+474 SGNYVKL

-596 NPDSKIDYS
+596 NQDSKIDFS

>member
-1 MLTFYP
+1 
-7 RLLFK
+7 
-12 IDVIDVMKKLYFSRI
+12 MKKLYFSRL

-37 IPLSAETFLIYK
+37 IPLSAETFLIYG

-78 GYYNEETGV
+78 GYYDEESGV
-87 DMTDAKVIFPGG
+87 DMTTAKVIFPGG
-99 NNNGNLTLHLD
+99 NNKDWLTLHVD
-110 ANITIGSIGYETGMF
+110 ADLTIGSIGSEWGMF

-190 VGLQEGSKGKVAVR
+190 VGLQEGSKGRISAQN
-204 DLSGKTE
+204 LNPTE
-211 PTLPVSLNFSSTTV
+211 EQTLPVSLNFSSNTV
-225 VNSENALILSGT
+225 INSENGLIFSGST
-237 TASDIDEQN
+237 FENRAEYN
-246 VSATMNLNGTM
+246 VNATINLNGTL

-265 EETPEWQYNS
+265 EETPDWQYNS

-407 FWIGANS
+407 FWIGSNS
-414 IVNIEGNLIA
+414 AVNIAGNITA
-424 TNTKTTFY
+424 TNLNSSFYLYGNTT
-432 TYKNNTLVTLKK
+432 TVTLQK
-444 GGTVSSGSVTMAYST
+444 GGTVSSGYLNLAYST
-459 LVIDKDVAEG
+459 LIVDKDVAEG

-474 SSNSVKL
+474 SGNTVML
-481 DNNDA
+481 DNKKA
-486 RLKLYSS
+486 RLVLHSS

-498 QYGGQETVYLNVALG
+498 QYGGQETVYIGAALG
-513 NTYLD
+513 DMYLD
-518 VYANQDFKS
+518 VYTNQDFKAL
-527 FRFENTPTRPDEGD
+527 RFSNNTTRPNE
-541 GIFNCDLYFYIDPS
+541 NVYTSDLYFYIDPS
-555 VTSITFNSFANDT
+555 VTSITFETFANDT

>member
-12 IDVIDVMKKLYFSRI
+12 IDVIDVMKKLYFSRL

-37 IPLSAETFLIYK
+37 IPLSAETFLIYG

-78 GYYNEETGV
+78 GYYDEESGV
-87 DMTDAKVIFPGG
+87 DMTTAKVIFPGG
-99 NNNGNLTLHLD
+99 NNKDWLTLHVD
-110 ANITIGSIGYETGMF
+110 ADLTIGSIGSEWGMF

-190 VGLQEGSKGKVAVR
+190 VGLQEGSKGRISAQN
-204 DLSGKTE
+204 LNSTE
-211 PTLPVSLNFSSTTV
+211 EQTLPVSLNFSSNTV
-225 VNSENALILSGT
+225 INSENGLIFSGST
-237 TASDIDEQN
+237 SENRAEYN
-246 VSATMNLNGTM
+246 VNATINLNGTL

-265 EETPEWQYNS
+265 EETPDWQYNS

-337 FNIKSGGIV
+337 FNIKSGGII

-407 FWIGANS
+407 FWIGSNS
-414 IVNIEGNLIA
+414 AVNIAGNITA
-424 TNTKTTFY
+424 TNLNSSFYLYGNTT
-432 TYKNNTLVTLKK
+432 TVTLQK
-444 GGTVSSGSVTMAYST
+444 GGTVSSGYLNLAYST
-459 LVIDKDVAEG
+459 LIVDKDVAEG

-474 SSNSVKL
+474 SGNTVKL
-481 DNNDA
+481 DNKKA
-486 RLKLYSS
+486 RLVLHSS

-498 QYGGQETVYLNVALG
+498 QYGGQETVYIGAALG
-513 NTYLD
+513 DMYLD
-518 VYANQDFKS
+518 VYTNQDFKAL
-527 FRFENTPTRPDEGD
+527 RFSNNTTRPNE
-541 GIFNCDLYFYIDPS
+541 NVYTSDLYFYIDPS
-555 VTSITFNSFANDT
+555 VTSITFETFANDT

>member
-12 IDVIDVMKKLYFSRI
+12 IDVIDIMKKLYFSRL

-37 IPLSAETFLIYK
+37 IPLSAETFLIYG

-78 GYYNEETGV
+78 GYYNEEPRV

-99 NNNGNLTLHLD
+99 NNKDWLTLHVD
-110 ANITIGSIGYETGMF
+110 ADLTIGSIGSEWGMF

-190 VGLQEGSKGKVAVR
+190 VGLQEGSKGRISAQN
-204 DLSGKTE
+204 LNPTE
-211 PTLPVSLNFSSTTV
+211 EQTLPVSLNFSSNTV
-225 VNSENALILSGT
+225 INSENGLIFSGT
-237 TASDIDEQN
+237 TSGNRAEYN
-246 VSATMNLNGTM
+246 VNATINLNGTL

-265 EETPEWQYNS
+265 EETPDWQYNS

-407 FWIGANS
+407 FWIGSNS
-414 IVNIEGNLIA
+414 AVNIAGNITA
-424 TNTKTTFY
+424 TNLNSSFYLYGNTT
-432 TYKNNTLVTLKK
+432 TVTLQK
-444 GGTVSSGSVTMAYST
+444 GGTVSSGYLNLAYST
-459 LVIDKDVAEG
+459 LIVDKDVAEG

-474 SSNSVKL
+474 SGNTVKL
-481 DNNDA
+481 DNKKA
-486 RLKLYSS
+486 RLVLHSS

-498 QYGGQETVYLNVALG
+498 QYGGQETVYIGAALG
-513 NTYLD
+513 DMYLD
-518 VYANQDFKS
+518 VYTNQDFKAL
-527 FRFENTPTRPDEGD
+527 RFSNNTTRPNE
-541 GIFNCDLYFYIDPS
+541 NVYTSDLYFYIDPS
-555 VTSITFNSFANDT
+555 VTSITFETFANDT

-596 NPDSKIDYS
+596 NPDSKIDFS

-613 WVNFRIEDNYL
+613 WTNFRIEDNYL

>member
-87 DMTDAKVIFPGG
+87 DMTTAKVIFPGG
-99 NNNGNLTLHLD
+99 NNKDWLTLHVD
-110 ANITIGSIGYETGMF
+110 ADLTIGSIGSEWGMF

-190 VGLQEGSKGKVAVR
+190 VGLQEGSKGRISAQN
-204 DLSGKTE
+204 LNSTE
-211 PTLPVSLNFSSTTV
+211 EQTLPVSLNFSSNTV
-225 VNSENALILSGT
+225 INSENGLIFSGT
-237 TASDIDEQN
+237 TSENRAEYN
-246 VSATMNLNGTM
+246 VNATINLNGTL

-265 EETPEWQYNS
+265 EETPDWQYNS

-398 NGATITADN
+398 NGATITADK
-407 FWIGANS
+407 FWIGSNS
-414 IVNIEGNLIA
+414 AVNIAGNITA
-424 TNTKTTFY
+424 TNLNSSFYLYGNTT
-432 TYKNNTLVTLKK
+432 TVTLQK
-444 GGTVSSGSVTMAYST
+444 GGTVSSGYLNLAYST
-459 LVIDKDVAEG
+459 LIVDKDVAEG

-474 SSNSVKL
+474 SGNTVKL
-481 DNNDA
+481 DNKKA
-486 RLKLYSS
+486 RLVLHSS

-498 QYGGQETVYLNVALG
+498 QYGGQETVYIGAALG
-513 NTYLD
+513 DMYLD
-518 VYANQDFKS
+518 VYTNQDFKAL
-527 FRFENTPTRPDEGD
+527 RFSNNTTRPNE
-541 GIFNCDLYFYIDPS
+541 NVYTSDLYFYIDPS
-555 VTSITFNSFANDT
+555 VTSITFETFANDT